1 MTKTPPRTTAE
12 IREAFLNYFESQGHT
27 RVASSSL
34 IPYNDPTLLFT
45 AAGMVQFKD
54 CFLGVEKRAY
64 TRATS
69 SQKCLRAGGKHNDL
83 ENVGFTARHHTFF
96 EMLGNF
102 SFGDYSKKEAI
113 RFAWDFVTNVL
124 KLPKDRL
131 RVSVFREDDE
141 AAEIWH
147 KQEGVPLDRIVR
159 FDEADNF
166 WQAGDTGPCGPC
178 SEIFWDQGEEVD
190 GDRWLEFWNCVFMQ
204 YDRDE
209 SGKLHPLPK
218 PSVDTGMGLERMAAI
233 MQNVPSNYDIDL
245 MSHLIE
251 ATRQLASKRSG
262 KEIVYNAKSR
272 TFESSALRVIVD
284 HLRATS
290 FLIADGVLPSAEGRG
305 YVLRRILRRAVRF
318 GQRLG
323 VNEPFLADLVPEL
336 IKQMGGTYPEL
347 KSRESVIRSILK
359 EEEEK
364 FLVTLSRGLGLLDE
378 AFAKMGSAKTLPA
391 DVAFKLYDTYGFPLD
406 LTALIAREKGLG
418 IDEAGFNKLMEE
430 AQDRSRASWKG
441 SGDTA
446 VMGDVK
452 EWKNKGIFPK
462 PVFYDSHASTSKILA
477 VAEGENGAWL
487 AIDPTPFYGEGGG
500 QVGDR
505 GTLKVTG
512 KDYRVLDSQ
521 KPYENGFAIYVEG
534 PKGVFKV
541 GDSVEAKVDL
551 TKREPTRANHTATH
565 LLHSALRETLGTHV
579 QQAGSLVT
587 EDKLRFDFSHN
598 KAIGPDE
605 MKRIEEWVGRAIQT
619 GTPVEILSTSYDD
632 ATKNHGA
639 LAFFSEKYGDVVRV
653 VKIPGLST
661 ELCGGLHVKNT
672 ADIGVF
678 KVMSESA
685 VAAGTRR
692 VEAVSGKAALDY
704 FRAQDEKL
712 ASLAQKLKAPVAQ
725 VEDRVEKLLENQK
738 KLEQEIQDLRRKLM
752 SGASQSNV
760 IEHKGAGVTLKIH
773 ALDDDTEAK
782 LLREMGDS
790 LRQKD
795 AQSAHIV
802 LAGKNVL
809 ITADEGVVKGFHS
822 GDLLKKLSEKLGG
835 RGGGQ
840 ARTAQGSFEGAVAA
854 DNAKKVQD
862 ALKGLYP

>member
-1 MTKTPPRTTAE
+1 MTKTPRTTAE
-12 IREAFLNYFESQGHT
+12 IREAFLSYFEKQGHS

-34 IPYNDPTLLFT
+34 LPANDPTLLFT
-45 AAGMVQFKD
+45 NAGMNQFKD
-54 CFLGVEKRAY
+54 CFLGADKRAY
-64 TRATS
+64 VRATS
-69 SQKCLRAGGKHNDL
+69 AQKCVRAGGKHNDL

-96 EMLGNF
+96 EMMGNF
-102 SFGDYSKKEAI
+102 SFGDYFKKEAI
-113 RFAWDFVTNVL
+113 HFAWDFVTNVL

-131 RVSVFREDDE
+131 RVSVFRDDDE

-166 WQAGDTGPCGPC
+166 WQMGDTGPCGPC

-204 YDRDE
+204 FDRDA
-209 SGKLHPLPK
+209 SGKLTPLPR
-218 PSVDTGMGLERMAAI
+218 PSVDTGLGLERTAAI
-233 MQNVPSNYDIDL
+233 LQNVPSNYDIDL
-245 MSHLIE
+245 MAHLIE
-251 ATRQLASKRSG
+251 AVRTLASKKSG
-262 KEIVYNAKSR
+262 KEIKYDKNSR
-272 TFESSALRVIVD
+272 ALESSALRVIVD
-284 HLRATS
+284 HLRSTS
-290 FLIADGVLPSAEGRG
+290 FLIADGILPSNEGRG

-323 VNEPFLADLVPEL
+323 VNEPFLSELVPEL
-336 IKQMGGTYPEL
+336 IQQMGDVYPEL
-347 KSRESVIRSILK
+347 KSRESVIRNIIK

-378 AFAKMGSAKTLPA
+378 AFAKMGPSKTVPA

-406 LTALIAREKGLG
+406 LTALIAREKNLE
-418 IDEAGFNKLMEE
+418 IDESGFNALMEK
-430 AQDRSRASWKG
+430 AQELSRGSWKG

-446 VMGDVK
+446 ILGGVK
-452 EWKNKGIFPK
+452 EWKNKNIFPR
-462 PVFYDSHASTSKILA
+462 PTFYDANESTSKILA
-477 VAEGENGAWL
+477 VAEGEQGAWL

-505 GTLKVTG
+505 GTLTVNG
-512 KDYRVLDSQ
+512 KSYSVRDSQ
-521 KPYENGFAIYVEG
+521 KPYENGFAIYVEAPRG
-534 PKGVFKV
+534 AFKI
-541 GDSVEAKVDL
+541 GDSVHAKVDL
-551 TKREPTRANHTATH
+551 SKREPTRANHTATH

-598 KAIGPDE
+598 KAITPED
-605 MKRIEEWVGRAIQT
+605 MQKIESWVSHAIQT
-619 GTPVEILSTSYDD
+619 STPVEILSTSYDD
-632 ATKNHGA
+632 ATKKHGA

-704 FRAQDEKL
+704 FRAQEEKL
-712 ASLAQKLKAPVAQ
+712 ASVAQKLKAPMAQ
-725 VEDRVEKLLENQK
+725 VEERVEKLLENQK
-738 KLEQEIQDLRRKLM
+738 KLEHEIQELRRKLM
-752 SGASQSNV
+752 SGASSSSV
-760 IEHKGAGVTLKIH
+760 IEHKGAGATLKIH

-782 LLREMGDS
+782 LLREMGDT

-795 AQSAHIV
+795 ADAAHIV

-809 ITADEGVVKGFHS
+809 ITADEVKIKGFHS
-822 GDLLKKLSEKLGG
+822 GDLLKKLTEKLGG

-840 ARTAQGSFEGAVAA
+840 ARTAQGSFEGAAAA
-854 DNAKKVQD
+854 DNALRVQE
-862 ALKGLYP
+862 ALKSLYP